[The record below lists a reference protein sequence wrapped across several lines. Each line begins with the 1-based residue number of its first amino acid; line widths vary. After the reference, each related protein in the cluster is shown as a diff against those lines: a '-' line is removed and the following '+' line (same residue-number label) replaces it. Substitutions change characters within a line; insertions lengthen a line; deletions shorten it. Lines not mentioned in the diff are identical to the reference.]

1 MQTDDNTPAER
12 AAPTPPPLP
21 ASRARG
27 NCGNCGSPLLGEYC
41 YACGQPVTGMVRH
54 FSTILG
60 DFTDTVLNWDARL
73 PRTLWPLLVRPAF
86 LTREY
91 FSGRRVRYVSP
102 VRLFVTLAIVTFFV
116 AQLML
121 SFGDNNFNIVG
132 GKGVNDA
139 SFSQVETVDEV
150 NRQRDEALA
159 DLAGA
164 RKQDG
169 KGVPGLDAGLGI
181 AEKAIR
187 NSADARIRVLERR
200 AAREEK
206 RAERAA
212 ADAESGA
219 KAAGAASAAGK
230 VDAASAGSTAA
241 RADAREPVES
251 PAGEAS
257 AAATKPDADQEP
269 GSDKDQRK
277 GNDNDNDNDHDNEL
291 SFNGTPWD
299 PKTNPLTVSWWPDF
313 ANRWLNAQ
321 VGRAKTNIQRLR
333 TDQEFL
339 KDTFLGAV
347 PSTLFVLLPLFALM
361 LKVLYLF
368 KRRLY
373 MEHLL
378 VALHSHAFLCL
389 ALLLVFAT
397 MALQRWLAPGTGALH
412 GLFNLVEGLLW
423 AWMPLYLLL
432 MQKRIYGQGW
442 TMTLMKYSLLGFCY
456 VMLLSFGAAFTAMF
470 ALVYA

>member
-1 MQTDDNTPAER
+1 MLPAFGDALCAVTAAPEDQQMQTHDNTPPV
-12 AAPTPPPLP
+12 AAPAPPPLP

-121 SFGDNNFNIVG
+121 SFGDINFED
-132 GKGVNDA
+132 GKGPTDA
-139 SFSQVETVDEV
+139 SFSQVQTVDEV
-150 NRQRDEALA
+150 IRQRDEALA

-164 RKQDG
+164 RKQDAD
-169 KGVPGLDAGLGI
+169 GVPGLDAGLGI

-187 NSADARIRVLERR
+187 NSAEARIRALERR
-200 AAREEK
+200 DARKAPVSSGVAAT
-206 RAERAA
+206 AA
-212 ADAESGA
+212 GSPEPGAGADAVPTGATPATAGIADADAPPARAGQPDAVADA
-219 KAAGAASAAGK
+219 KA
-230 VDAASAGSTAA
+230 
-241 RADAREPVES
+241 
-251 PAGEAS
+251 
-257 AAATKPDADQEP
+257 DADDD
-269 GSDKDQRK
+269 S
-277 GNDNDNDNDHDNEL
+277 EL

-313 ANRWLNAQ
+313 ANRWLNVQ
-321 VGRAKTNIQRLR
+321 VGHAKANIVRLR

-339 KDTFLGAV
+339 KDAFLGAV

-361 LKVLYLF
+361 LKVVYVF

-389 ALLLVFAT
+389 TLLLIFAA
-397 MALQRWLAPGTGALH
+397 MALQRWMAPEPGALQT
-412 GLFNLVEGLLW
+412 LFTVIEGLMW

-432 MQKRIYGQGW
+432 MQKRVYGQGW
-442 TMTLMKYSLLGFCY
+442 TMTLLKYSAIGFCY
-456 VMLLSFGAAFTAMF
+456 TMLLSFGIAFTAVF
-470 ALVYA
+470 AVVAG

>member
-1 MQTDDNTPAER
+1 MHQHDNTPGADTPT
-12 AAPTPPPLP
+12 PTPPPLP
-21 ASRARG
+21 ATRARG

-41 YACGQPVTGMVRH
+41 YACGQPVTGLVRH
-54 FSTILG
+54 FSSIAG
-60 DFTDTVLNWDARL
+60 DFADTVFNWDARL

-116 AQLML
+116 AQLMI
-121 SFGDNNFNIVG
+121 SFGDINFDDD
-132 GKGVNDA
+132 KGPTDA
-139 SFSQVETVDEV
+139 SFSQVQSVDEV
-150 NRQRDEALA
+150 VRQRDKALA
-159 DLAGA
+159 ELAQA
-164 RKQDG
+164 QDQDA
-169 KGVPGLDAGLGI
+169 KGVPGVGVGLDI

-187 NSADARIRVLERR
+187 NSAKARIRVLERR
-200 AAREEK
+200 AAK
-206 RAERAA
+206 AAKKAAKSTPPGTKASAPAPGAPDSGAGAEATPAEDAVAA
-212 ADAESGA
+212 SVAAGDAPPDAET
-219 KAAGAASAAGK
+219 
-230 VDAASAGSTAA
+230 TAN
-241 RADAREPVES
+241 AD
-251 PAGEAS
+251 
-257 AAATKPDADQEP
+257 PDP
-269 GSDKDQRK
+269 
-277 GNDNDNDNDHDNEL
+277 L

-313 ANRWLNAQ
+313 ANHWLNAQ
-321 VGRAKTNIQRLR
+321 VGRAKTNIERLR
-333 TDQEFL
+333 TDQEFF
-339 KDTFLGAV
+339 KDAVLGAV

-361 LKVLYLF
+361 LKVVYVF

-378 VALHSHAFLCL
+378 VALHSHAFMCL
-389 ALLLVFAT
+389 ELLLIFAT
-397 MALQRWLAPGTGALH
+397 MGLQRWLAPDPGALH
-412 GLFNLVEGLLW
+412 GLFSWIEGLLW

-442 TMTLMKYSLLGFCY
+442 TMTLLKYSALGFCY

>member
-1 MQTDDNTPAER
+1 MLPGLGDALRAVAAAPKEHQMQTHDNTPR
-12 AAPTPPPLP
+12 DAAPATPPPLP

-54 FSTILG
+54 FSTIVG

-121 SFGDNNFNIVG
+121 SFGDINFEDG
-132 GKGVNDA
+132 DGPTDA
-139 SFSQVETVDEV
+139 SFSQVQTVDEV
-150 NRQRDEALA
+150 IRQRDKALA
-159 DLAGA
+159 ELAEA
-164 RKQDG
+164 RKQDAE
-169 KGVPGLDAGLGI
+169 GVPGVDAGLGI

-187 NSADARIRVLERR
+187 NSARARIRVLERR
-200 AAREEK
+200 
-206 RAERAA
+206 
-212 ADAESGA
+212 DAKKPPVSTPPAPKASASGSPETGP
-219 KAAGAASAAGK
+219 AAGSTPAGDAGAPGSAAGETPP
-230 VDAASAGSTAA
+230 VAA
-241 RADAREPVES
+241 DDDDEP
-251 PAGEAS
+251 
-257 AAATKPDADQEP
+257 Q
-269 GSDKDQRK
+269 
-277 GNDNDNDNDHDNEL
+277 L

-321 VGRAKTNIQRLR
+321 VGHARANILRLR

-339 KDTFLGAV
+339 KDAFLGAV
-347 PSTLFVLLPLFALM
+347 PSTLFILLPLFALM
-361 LKVLYLF
+361 LKVAYVF

-389 ALLLVFAT
+389 TLLLVFTA
-397 MALQRWLAPGTGALH
+397 MALQRWLAPEPGVLQT
-412 GLFNLVEGLLW
+412 LFTLVEGLLW
-423 AWMPLYLLL
+423 MWMPLYLLL

-442 TMTLMKYSLLGFCY
+442 TMTLLKYSALGLCY
-456 VMLLSFGAAFTAMF
+456 TLLLSFGIAFTAIF
-470 ALVYA
+470 AVVSG